1 MADKDKKRKR
11 VYKPEVQTL
20 RITEKLLPELK
31 DIDVGETTEITLKV
45 KMIGKRQGDE
55 YPEHAL
61 YCDDD
66 DESTEY
72 EKARRADRN
81 QLRGTFEVIEA
92 DDDGD
97 EKPKSAEQKAAEKI
111 MADKRRKRV
120 I

>member
-1 MADKDKKRKR
+1 MSKDKKRKR

-31 DIDVGETTEITLKV
+31 DIDVGETTEITLRV

-55 YPEHAL
+55 YPEHAI
-61 YCDDD
+61 YDEDCSDDD
-66 DESTEY
+66 REY
-72 EKARRADRN
+72 HDARKKDRN

-92 DDDGD
+92 DED
-97 EKPKSAEQKAAEKI
+97 EDESPEQKAANRI
-111 MADKRRKRV
+111 MAGKRRKRV